1 VVLQNFPKL
10 DVGPIGE
17 FNHWDRREC
26 RVQNPDEWKR
36 CRWDRFG
43 TVLGPRKLLEDP
55 DFGCHDAKVGQALF
69 IMDILFKLSII
80 QNGKIMFFFLQCS
93 F

>member
-1 VVLQNFPKL
+1 MVLQNFPKL

-36 CRWDRFG
+36 CRWDRGTG
-43 TVLGPRKLLEDP
+43 TVVGPFWEP
-55 DFGCHDAKVGQALF
+55 
-69 IMDILFKLSII
+69 
-80 QNGKIMFFFLQCS
+80 
-93 F
+93 